1 MIRWEL
7 SESYVVAFSTRV
19 GGVSE
24 GPYESLNLGILT
36 ADDPSRAVEN
46 RRRLAERVG
55 IDPER
60 ARMAW
65 QQHGAVVRKASPEG
79 ILRPGTR
86 HEACDGWWSDEP
98 RQGMMLLTADC
109 LPVAIARTNGAAPA
123 LAVLHVGWR
132 GLLEGIV
139 ENGVAALG
147 EGPLAAAVGPGIG
160 PCCYEVGPEVAGPY
174 SARFGRRILA
184 GRRLDLWRAVEVVL
198 NESGVT
204 KVERTD
210 LCTFCHPELF
220 FSHRRDRGITGRQ
233 GVIAAVT

>member
-1 MIRWEL
+1 MIRWEV

-24 GPYESLNLGILT
+24 GPFESLNLGILT

-79 ILRPGTR
+79 ILQPGTR

-98 RQGMMLLTADC
+98 GQGMLLLTADC
-109 LPVAIARTNGAAPA
+109 VPVAIARTNGAAPA

-139 ENGVAALG
+139 ENGVSALG
-147 EGPLAAAVGPGIG
+147 EGPLAAAIGPGIG
-160 PCCYEVGPEVAGPY
+160 PCCYEVGAEASDPFV
-174 SARFGRRILA
+174 ARFGPGIVS
-184 GRRLDLWRAVEVVL
+184 GRKLDLWQALEEAL
-198 NESGVT
+198 HEAGVAEI
-204 KVERTD
+204 ERTD
-210 LCTFCHPELF
+210 LCTYCHPQLF
-220 FSHRRDRGITGRQ
+220 FSHRRDRGVTGRQ
-233 GVIAAVT
+233 GVIAAVA

>member
-1 MIRWEL
+1 MIYWDAPGP
-7 SESYVVAFSTRV
+7 YVVAFSTRV

-24 GPYESLNLGILT
+24 GPYESLNLGIFT
-36 ADDPSRAVEN
+36 ADDPAKVVEN
-46 RRRLAERVG
+46 RRRLADRTG

-65 QQHGAVVRKASPEG
+65 QQHGPVVRESSPEG
-79 ILRPGTR
+79 ILARVR
-86 HEACDGWWSDEP
+86 HEPCDGWWSDEP
-98 RQGMMLLTADC
+98 GQGMMLLTADC
-109 LPVAIARTNGAAPA
+109 LPVAIARANGAKPA

-139 ENGVAALG
+139 GNGVAALG

-160 PCCYEVGPEVAGPY
+160 PCCYEVGPEVAKPFT
-174 SARFGRRILA
+174 ARFGA
-184 GRRLDLWRAVEVVL
+184 KVAEGRNLDLWRAAELAL
-198 NESGVT
+198 NEAGVME
-204 KVERTD
+204 VERTD

-233 GVIAAVT
+233 GVIAAVA